1 MRFIFRWTMRLAF
14 VAAAALAIS
23 ALINLKRE
31 WELLSES
38 EIRDRLN
45 EKLEGRLNDDQVSA
59 VTDKVISYLKG
70 SEPSFT
76 DKMPT
81 TVAEIAEDMV
91 EEAADISGD

>member
-1 MRFIFRWTMRLAF
+1 MRFILRWTMRLAF

-76 DKMPT
+76 DTMPT
-81 TVAEIAEDMV
+81 TVAEVIEDVIQESV
-91 EEAADISGD
+91 ETTGD